1 MGGWAKHG
9 VLGGKIL
16 GMKDYYVEV
25 RVEVS
30 WCLHGLSLLGCSLD
44 SENTTSGRV

>member
-1 MGGWAKHG
+1 MGGWAQNG

-16 GMKDYYVEV
+16 GMKDYHMEV
-25 RVEVS
+25 RVEGS

-44 SENTTSGRV
+44 SENTTSGHM